1 MSYASESRQR
11 RVMSIRVLH
20 VITSLG
26 RGGAERQLVNLVRN
40 TQNSEVH
47 HTVCYLHPPGDFAA
61 ELEQA
66 GHEVTCLNVPR
77 KWPWLLAAPRLRS
90 LVLAQRP
97 DLIQTWLFE
106 ADLSAR
112 LAILIGPRVRIV
124 NTLHLTSY
132 DADTIRAAKW
142 PPLKIAILKWIDRL
156 TARWARPLFVAV
168 SQTVKRSAVR
178 NLAVP
183 EKDVRVIYNS
193 IDQTTLRCAPDEPQR
208 IRSDAQIP
216 HDAFVYLSVGRLAPQ
231 KGLPV
236 LLHAFR
242 SVVEAL
248 PKSYL
253 VMVGDGPEKERLAA
267 LAKELGIDQ
276 RIRFLGRRTDVGA
289 CLEMADVFVFP
300 SLFEGLPLA
309 PIEAMLKSLPI
320 VATRIE
326 PVLELLADNETAMLV
341 AVDSI
346 DELAAAMIELQQKP
360 ELRRRLG
367 AAAKA
372 AAVTSFDSR
381 TGLDA
386 WKQLYRELART

>member
-1 MSYASESRQR
+1 
-11 RVMSIRVLH
+11 V
-20 VITSLG
+20 G
-26 RGGAERQLVNLVRN
+26 
-40 TQNSEVH
+40 
-47 HTVCYLHPPGDFAA
+47 
-61 ELEQA
+61 
-66 GHEVTCLNVPR
+66 
-77 KWPWLLAAPRLRS
+77 
-90 LVLAQRP
+90 AQRP
-97 DLIQTWLFE
+97 DLIQTWLFD

-112 LAILIGPRVRIV
+112 LAILIGPRVRLV

-132 DADTIRAAKW
+132 DADTIRAARW
-142 PPLKIAILKWIDRL
+142 PPLKIAILKWIDRV
-156 TARWARPLFVAV
+156 TARWTQPLFVAV

-178 NLAVP
+178 NLEVP

-193 IDQTTLRCAPDEPQR
+193 IDQATLRCAPDEAQR
-208 IRSDAQIP
+208 IRSEAQIP
-216 HDAFVYLSVGRLAPQ
+216 LDAFIYLSVGRLAPQ

-236 LLHAFR
+236 LLHAFKI
-242 SVVEAL
+242 VAETL
-248 PKSYL
+248 PKTYL
-253 VMVGDGPEKERLAA
+253 VLVGEGSEKEPLAA
-267 LAKELGIDQ
+267 LAKELAIEE

-289 CLEMADVFVFP
+289 CLQMADVFVFP

-326 PVLELLADNETAMLV
+326 PVLELLVDNETARLV

-346 DELAAAMIELQQKP
+346 DELAAAMIELQRKP
-360 ELRRRLG
+360 ELRWRLG

-372 AAVTSFDSR
+372 AALRSFDSR